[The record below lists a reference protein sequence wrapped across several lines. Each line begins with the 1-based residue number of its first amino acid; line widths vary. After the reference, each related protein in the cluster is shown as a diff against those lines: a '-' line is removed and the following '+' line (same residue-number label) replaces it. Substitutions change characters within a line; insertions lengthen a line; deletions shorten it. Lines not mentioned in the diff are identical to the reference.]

1 MSTKEMIYNLIDDFS
16 ETQLKGV
23 LVMLE
28 GLKSVIS
35 ESEDDAYCKKLYD
48 DYKTNEN
55 DNEQLVEIS
64 DFAKELGIKL

>member
-1 MSTKEMIYNLIDDFS
+1 MSTKEMIYNLIDGFS

-48 DYKTNEN
+48 DYKASADN
-55 DNEQLVEIS
+55 DEQLMEIS

>member
-1 MSTKEMIYNLIDDFS
+1 MSTKEMIYNLIDGFS

-28 GLKSVIS
+28 GLQSVIS

-48 DYKTNEN
+48 DYKANAD
-55 DNEQLVEIS
+55 DNEELTEIS
-64 DFAKELGIKL
+64 DFAKELGIEL